1 MRIEIHTVAS
11 TTPQKLWEKIKKDV
25 KEEKIKTWVFVKDT
39 NAVEYLTHTPAGSQ
53 WHKKALLK
61 ESFATNPSR
70 LVLKVTW
77 FSDSV
82 PDEYTKGLYIGRFT
96 EQLMQDYTKDFI
108 KLETF
113 A

>member
-1 MRIEIHTVAS
+1 MKIEVHTLTG

-25 KEEKIKTWVFVKDT
+25 EAEKIKTWVFVKDNKGT
-39 NAVEYLTHTPAGSQ
+39 DYLTHTLPGGQ
-53 WHKKALLK
+53 WHKKALLE
-61 ESFATNPSR
+61 ESFLTNPSR
-70 LVLKVTW
+70 LILTITW
-77 FSDSV
+77 FSNSV
-82 PDEYTKGLYIGRFT
+82 PDEFTKGLYIGRFT